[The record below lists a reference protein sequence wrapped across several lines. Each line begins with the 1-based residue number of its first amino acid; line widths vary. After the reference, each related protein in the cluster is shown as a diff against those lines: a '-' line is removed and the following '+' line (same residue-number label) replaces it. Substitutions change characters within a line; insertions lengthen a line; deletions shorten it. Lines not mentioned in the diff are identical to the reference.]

1 MRNAKGFTLI
11 ELLIVIAIIG
21 ILAAV
26 LIPNLINA
34 RKVAIDRAALAYA
47 QNVYKAGQAYIAE
60 TGNSIAAGNCATN
73 GGLQS
78 FGSYTAKAPPFVTG
92 CSYTADVGSVTVNYS
107 GGNSSTQT
115 VGQ

>member
-26 LIPNLINA
+26 LIPNLLNA

-47 QNVYKAGQAYIAE
+47 QNVYKAAQAYIAE
-60 TGNSIAAGNCATN
+60 TGATLNSGTCATQ
-73 GGLQS
+73 GGVQN
-78 FGSYTAKAPPFVTG
+78 FGQYSAKAPPFVTN
-92 CSYTADVGSVTVNYS
+92 CNYTGDAQQVTVTYT
-107 GGNSSTQT
+107 GGTLTSQS